1 MQSYEDLRLD
11 PSDKIEKIGFF
22 SKLFKKDSKITKE
35 NLDFLEEN
43 IQQKEEEF
51 NPYLDFLDDKN
62 LYDTKNESLN
72 QDSKEELPLEE
83 SISINAEEKEEIL
96 EEILNPNADIPFRFV
111 ALCLCAM
118 LLFLALFIPK
128 IYIRNN
134 IYYASRNI
142 IQLQAQLDS
151 LNEENKFIKK
161 QLENIKFK
169 NLTQELDF

>member
-1 MQSYEDLRLD
+1 MESYEDLRLN
-11 PSDKIEKIGFF
+11 PKDKIGKIGFF
-22 SKLFKKDSKITKE
+22 SKLFKKDSKITEK
-35 NLDFLEEN
+35 NLDFLEE
-43 IQQKEEEF
+43 IEDTKS
-51 NPYLDFLDDKN
+51 PIKDDDFLENEN
-62 LYDTKNESLN
+62 LENVLEDFTT
-72 QDSKEELPLEE
+72 QDHQKSENL
-83 SISINAEEKEEIL
+83 ISIEAQEKEEIL
-96 EEILNPNADIPFRFV
+96 ENILDEDANISFRFV
-111 ALCLCAM
+111 MICLCVM
-118 LLFLALFIPK
+118 FLVFLLFLPK

>member
-1 MQSYEDLRLD
+1 MESYEDLRLN
-11 PSDKIEKIGFF
+11 PKDKIEKIGFF
-22 SKLFKKDSKITKE
+22 SKLFKKDSKITEK
-35 NLDFLEEN
+35 NLDFLEE
-43 IQQKEEEF
+43 IEDTKS
-51 NPYLDFLDDKN
+51 PLKDDDFLENEN
-62 LYDTKNESLN
+62 LENVLEDFTT
-72 QDSKEELPLEE
+72 QDHQKSENL
-83 SISINAEEKEEIL
+83 ISIEAQEKEEIL
-96 EEILNPNADIPFRFV
+96 ENVLDEDANISFRFV
-111 ALCLCAM
+111 MICLCVM
-118 LLFLALFIPK
+118 FLVFLLFLPK